1 MEILEAKGKTGQ
13 LRVEGNLIHITRKG
27 FMAFTLHGF
36 DGTKTLF
43 ISKLSGVQ
51 FKECGKMTAGF
62 IQFVVEGSSESK
74 KGLKDATNDENS
86 VTFDADQQENF
97 EKIRDY
103 IFSKVQA

>member
-27 FMAFTLHGF
+27 FISFTQHGF

-62 IQFVVEGSSESK
+62 IQFIVEGSFESK
-74 KGLKDATNDENS
+74 KGLFDATSDENS
-86 VTFDADQQENF
+86 VTFDSTEQENF

-103 IFSKVQA
+103 IFSKVQV

>member
-1 MEILEAKGKTGQ
+1 MEVLEAKGKTGQ
-13 LRVEGNLIHITRKG
+13 VRVEGNLIHITRKG

-36 DGTKTLF
+36 DGTKTFF

-74 KGLKDATNDENS
+74 KGLKDATSDENS
-86 VTFDADQQENF
+86 VTFDSTEQENF

-103 IFSKVQA
+103 IFSRFQQ